1 MTATLP
7 ASRRAPAPSV
17 GARRRVAVLLALIGA
32 VVVSVVVSVSF
43 GSRPVSLSEIVE
55 GMTLWVRGET
65 PTGIGAIAVQSRVP
79 RTIMALLAGAALALS
94 GTLMQAITR
103 NPLADPG
110 ILGVNTGAALAVVI
124 GMAFL
129 GVSSALGSL
138 ALALIG
144 AFLTAF
150 FVYFV
155 GSVGPGGT
163 TPIKLALAGAATT
176 AALSSLVSAILLP
189 RQGVLDEFRFWQVGN
204 VGRANAETMAIVIP
218 VLVIGTLIALLC
230 ASALNALALGD
241 DIAVGLGVRVGRIR
255 IISAIAG
262 VSLCAAVT
270 AAVGPI
276 GFVGLMV
283 PHVVRALT
291 GSDQRWLLRLSALG
305 GAVLLTLADT
315 LGRVVGYPGEVEAGI
330 ITAFIH
336 ALNGHWDED
345 IEVVHFD
352 EHSLG
357 QTTHSQAIAYVACRF
372 QGQTV
377 HHGVAIHQDSSQA
390 ALQAILNTVA
400 QQYHAEAFARAS

>member
-1 MTATLP
+1 
-7 ASRRAPAPSV
+7 
-17 GARRRVAVLLALIGA
+17 
-32 VVVSVVVSVSF
+32 
-43 GSRPVSLSEIVE
+43 
-55 GMTLWVRGET
+55 
-65 PTGIGAIAVQSRVP
+65 
-79 RTIMALLAGAALALS
+79 
-94 GTLMQAITR
+94 MQAITR

-241 DIAVGLGVRVGRIR
+241 DVAVGLGVRVGRIR

-330 ITAFIH
+330 ITAFIGAPVLIVIARRTKMK
-336 ALNGHWDED
+336 AL
-345 IEVVHFD
+345 
-352 EHSLG
+352 
-357 QTTHSQAIAYVACRF
+357 
-372 QGQTV
+372 
-377 HHGVAIHQDSSQA
+377 
-390 ALQAILNTVA
+390 
-400 QQYHAEAFARAS
+400 